1 MTPRAAWFAVGC
13 WLLMLAPMGCGVTDA
28 PDGLTDDEIAD
39 GKADGF
45 TPGCAAASGGDHYE
59 FLDDVCHKK
68 RAPSNRDRDLR
79 CPVVAST
86 ATPTLVDGRTVSY
99 LPATAGGEVEVDDEA
114 LLGIVP
120 SSLDVTVIL
129 VRRVNGVPHYR
140 YLSNGSHADAFQPWS
155 STKFMAVANGA
166 ATLRARSNNRVGLT
180 ASVAGIPLGDL
191 ATVIHSYDESRYSSN
206 GLSRYFHDI
215 GGRARAN
222 DLVHDWLGRP
232 AAETFG
238 GNYGAPAPA
247 LGYVFVE
254 PDAQRVEVIPD
265 GSSGP
270 PNRLSTFTLA
280 EFLKRLVMHREDAST
295 RLPGLQWA
303 DAATLFYGAARS
315 AWSPG
320 APGGMSADT
329 AIYPQAGL
337 PIDAIEQRSRGAWRV
352 FSKLGFGDGEFVH
365 VAYACLPALDSAGAP
380 IIDVGKELFISVRL
394 ASGGATM
401 AERDALLARHYRALL
416 ARVLDGRLK

>member
-1 MTPRAAWFAVGC
+1 MIATV
-13 WLLMLAPMGCGVTDA
+13 GCGVTEDSA
-28 PDGLTDDEIAD
+28 DLTDDEVVD
-39 GKADGF
+39 GKADGSA
-45 TPGCAAASGGDHYE
+45 PGCAAARGGDHYE

-68 RAPSNRDRDLR
+68 RTPSNRDRDLT

-86 ATPTLVDGRTVSY
+86 ASPVLPDGRTVRY
-99 LPATAGGEVEVDDEA
+99 LPATAEIEVDDEA

-180 ASVAGIPLGDL
+180 ASVSGIPLGDL
-191 ATVIHSYDESRYSSN
+191 ATVIHSYDEQRYSSN
-206 GLSRYFHDI
+206 GLAKYFHNI

-222 DLVHDWLGRP
+222 GLVHAWLRRP
-232 AAETFG
+232 STEAFG
-238 GNYGAPAPA
+238 GNYGAPEPA
-247 LGYVFVE
+247 LGYTFVE
-254 PDAQRVEVIPD
+254 PSGQSVQLAPD
-265 GSSGP
+265 TSGGSS
-270 PNRLSTFTLA
+270 NHLSTLTLA

-315 AWSPG
+315 LWYPN
-320 APGGMSADT
+320 APGGMSANT
-329 AIYPQAGL
+329 AIYPQAAL
-337 PIDAIEQRSRGAWRV
+337 PIDTIEQRSRGMWRV

-365 VAYACLPALDSAGAP
+365 VSYACLPSLDSHGAP
-380 IIDVGKELFISVRL
+380 ISDVGKELFISVRL
-394 ASGGATM
+394 ATGGSTM
-401 AERDALLARHYRALL
+401 AERDALLARHYRAILT
-416 ARVLDGRLK
+416 RVLDGRLK